1 MEKISLKLHEFL
13 TLETELFG
21 VKNQQTGE
29 VTSKGLLNEKL
40 SLVSKFWLNELGKKV
55 ASEKESVEKLREE
68 LIKKLGTEEEGQV
81 FIKMYDEVKDEEGN
95 TVSRSLTSN
104 FIEFNQEYEK
114 LLSEEKELE
123 YRPFELSELANV
135 ETEGNLNVFFKL
147 VKTPTEQ

>member
-13 TLETELFG
+13 TLEVELFG
-21 VKNQQTGE
+21 AKNQQTGE
-29 VTSKGLLNEKL
+29 TISKGLLNEKL

-55 ASEKESVEKLREE
+55 QNEKESIDKLREE
-68 LIKKLGTEEEGQV
+68 LIKKLGTEEDGQI

-95 TVSRSLTSN
+95 VVSRSLTKN
-104 FIEFNQEYEK
+104 FIEFNQEYDK

-123 YRPFELSELANV
+123 YRPVDLNELANV

-147 VKTPTEQ
+147 VKAPTE

>member
-40 SLVSKFWLNELGKKV
+40 SLVAKFWLNELGKKV

-68 LIKKLGTEEEGQV
+68 LIKKIGTEEEGQV

-123 YRPFELSELANV
+123 YRSFDLSELANV

-147 VKTPTEQ
+147 VKAPTE

>member
-40 SLVSKFWLNELGKKV
+40 SLVAKFWLNELGKKV

-81 FIKMYDEVKDEEGN
+81 FIKMYDELKDEEGN
-95 TVSRSLTSN
+95 IVSRSLTSN

-123 YRPFELSELANV
+123 YRPFDLSELANV

-147 VKTPTEQ
+147 VKTPTE

>member
-40 SLVSKFWLNELGKKV
+40 SLVAKFWLNELGKKV

-123 YRPFELSELANV
+123 YRPFDLSELANV

-147 VKTPTEQ
+147 VKAPTE

>member
-40 SLVSKFWLNELGKKV
+40 SLVAKFWLNELGKKV
-55 ASEKESVEKLREE
+55 ASEKERVEKLREE

-123 YRPFELSELANV
+123 YRPFDLSELANV

-147 VKTPTEQ
+147 VKTPTE

>member
-13 TLETELFG
+13 TLEAELFG

-95 TVSRSLTSN
+95 TISRSLTSN

-123 YRPFELSELANV
+123 YRAFDLSELANV

-147 VKTPTEQ
+147 VKAPTE

>member
-40 SLVSKFWLNELGKKV
+40 SLVAKFWLNELGKKV

-123 YRPFELSELANV
+123 YRSFDLSELANV

-147 VKTPTEQ
+147 VKTPTE

>member
-13 TLETELFG
+13 TLEAELFG

-68 LIKKLGTEEEGQV
+68 LIKKLGTEEEGQI

-123 YRPFELSELANV
+123 YRSFDLSELANV

-147 VKTPTEQ
+147 VKAPTE

>member
-13 TLETELFG
+13 TLEAELFG

-40 SLVSKFWLNELGKKV
+40 SLVAKFWLNELGKKV

-123 YRPFELSELANV
+123 YRSFDLSELANV

-147 VKTPTEQ
+147 VKAPTE

>member
-13 TLETELFG
+13 TLEAELFG

-81 FIKMYDEVKDEEGN
+81 FIKMYDELKDEEGN
-95 TVSRSLTSN
+95 IVSRSLTSN

-123 YRPFELSELANV
+123 YRPFDLSELANV

-147 VKTPTEQ
+147 VKAPTE

>member
-13 TLETELFG
+13 TLEAELFG

-81 FIKMYDEVKDEEGN
+81 FIKMYDELKDEEGN
-95 TVSRSLTSN
+95 IVSRSLTSN

-123 YRPFELSELANV
+123 YRPFDLSELANV

-147 VKTPTEQ
+147 VKAPTEQ

>member
-13 TLETELFG
+13 TLEAELFG

-123 YRPFELSELANV
+123 YRSFDLSELANV

-147 VKTPTEQ
+147 VKAPTE

>member
-13 TLETELFG
+13 TLEAELFG

-40 SLVSKFWLNELGKKV
+40 SLVAKFWLNELGKKV

-68 LIKKLGTEEEGQV
+68 LIKKLGTDEEGQV

-147 VKTPTEQ
+147 VKTPTE

>member
-40 SLVSKFWLNELGKKV
+40 SLVAKFWLNELGKKV

-147 VKTPTEQ
+147 VKAPTEQ

>member
-13 TLETELFG
+13 TLEAELFG

-104 FIEFNQEYEK
+104 FIEFNQEFDK
-114 LLSEEKELE
+114 LLNEEKDLE
-123 YRPFELSELANV
+123 YRPIELSELANV

-147 VKTPTEQ
+147 IKAPTE

>member
-55 ASEKESVEKLREE
+55 ATEKESVEKLREE
-68 LIKKLGTEEEGQV
+68 LIKKLGTEEEGQI

-95 TVSRSLTSN
+95 VISRSLTSN

-123 YRPFELSELANV
+123 YRPIELAELSNV
-135 ETEGNLNVFFKL
+135 ETEGSLNVFFKL
-147 VKTPTEQ
+147 VKVPTE

>member
-40 SLVSKFWLNELGKKV
+40 SLVAKFWLNELGKKV

-123 YRPFELSELANV
+123 YRPFDLSELANV

-147 VKTPTEQ
+147 VKAPTEQ